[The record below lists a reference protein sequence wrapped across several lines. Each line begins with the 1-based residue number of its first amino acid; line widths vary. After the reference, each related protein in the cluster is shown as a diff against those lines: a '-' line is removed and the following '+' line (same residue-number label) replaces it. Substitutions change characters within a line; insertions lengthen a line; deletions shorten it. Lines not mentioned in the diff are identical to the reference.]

1 MTLVDLGRNDI
12 GRVSEI
18 GSVTIDKY
26 MKVEKYS
33 HVMHIVSEVY
43 GTLQKQ
49 MGGFDALAYCLPAGT
64 VSGAPKIRA
73 MEIINELEN
82 EKEMYTLVQL
92 DTLVFQEILIWRSPF
107 ERWS

>member
-1 MTLVDLGRNDI
+1 MLVDLGRNDI

-43 GTLQKQ
+43 GTLRKQ
-49 MGGFDALAYCLPAGT
+49 MSGFDALAYCLPAGT

-82 EKEMYTLVQL
+82 EKMCTPVQL
-92 DTLVFQEILIWRSPF
+92 DTLVFQGILIWRSPF
-107 ERWS
+107 EQWL

>member
-1 MTLVDLGRNDI
+1 
-12 GRVSEI
+12 
-18 GSVTIDKY
+18 

-43 GTLQKQ
+43 GTLRKQ
-49 MGGFDALAYCLPAGT
+49 TSGFDALAYCLPAGT

-82 EKEMYTLVQL
+82 EKETYTPEQL
-92 DTLVFQEILIWRSPF
+92 DTLVFQGILIWHLPF